1 MESLLNKIAG
11 PRPSTLINTDSSTG
25 FFPVNIAK
33 FLITAFFTEQIRWL
47 LFKWSVEAHS
57 ESCETCKIVFNKN
70 I

>member
-25 FFPVNIAK
+25 FFPVNIAN

-47 LFKWSVEAHS
+47 LFK
-57 ESCETCKIVFNKN
+57 
-70 I
+70 